1 MEQKT
6 KIHAEPGK
14 QEIIVTRDFD
24 LPVALVFKAY
34 TEPEI
39 LAQWMGTKVAKL
51 ECQSFGSY
59 RFETTD
65 PMGNV
70 HVFSG
75 AFHEIIPDKKIVR
88 TFQMENTGFEV
99 QIEYLDFEPVTDATS
114 KLTMHMVFRSVEFR
128 DKLMQM
134 PFAFGL
140 NMAHNRLEDF
150 FVKK

>member
-14 QEIIVTRDFD
+14 QEIVVTRDFD
-24 LPVALVFKAY
+24 LPVNLVFRAY

-51 ECQSFGSY
+51 ECQSFGSF

-65 PMGNV
+65 PMGNL

-75 AFHEIIPDKKIVR
+75 TFHEIVPDKKITR
-88 TFQMENTGFEV
+88 TFLMENTGFEV
-99 QIEYLDFEPVTDATS
+99 QIEYLDFESVSESKS
-114 KLTMHMVFRSVEFR
+114 KLTMQMVFRSVEFR
-128 DKLMQM
+128 DKLLQM

-140 NMAHNRLEDF
+140 NMAHNRLEEIF
-150 FVKK
+150 K